1 MAIEL
6 NQTTPETASRQD
18 RKKIVEIRDLKMH
31 FPVKKGMFS
40 REGGWVHAVDGVSF
54 DIYEGETLG
63 LVGESGSGKTTIG
76 RTLMR
81 VYEPTAGEMIYHRET
96 GETVDLA
103 TANKGTLRNTRKEIR
118 MVFQDP
124 FASLNPRMSLRDI
137 VAEPL
142 RGYGT
147 SGNGSMNQQIADLL
161 KRVGLRPEY
170 MRRFPHAFSG
180 GERQRV
186 GIARALAT
194 NPRLL
199 VADEPVSAL
208 DVSVRAQI
216 INLLRDLQNDL
227 GLTYL
232 FISHDL
238 SVVEHICDR
247 VAVMYLG
254 RIVELTETK
263 RIFANPK
270 MPYTESLLSAVPI
283 ADPRQRG
290 AKSRIMLEGEM
301 PDPANPPAGCAFHT
315 RCRYATELCQRERPE
330 LREVESGH
338 WAACHYADTLQ
349 LQGASSLREQDHTIS
364 PRSSA
369 TFKGTDIPDVPEIN
383 E

>member
-1 MAIEL
+1 MAVDMNKTNTGAESA
-6 NQTTPETASRQD
+6 TE
-18 RKKIVEIRDLKMH
+18 RKKIVEIKNLKMH
-31 FPVKKGMFS
+31 FPVKKGSFS
-40 REGGWVHAVDGVSF
+40 RESGWVHAVDGVSF

-81 VYEPTAGEMIYHRET
+81 VYDPTEGEMIYHRES
-96 GETVDLA
+96 GESVDLA
-103 TANKGTLRNTRKEIR
+103 KAGKQQLRNTRKEIR

-142 RGYGT
+142 RGFGT
-147 SGNGSMNQQIADLL
+147 TGKGSMNKQIADLL
-161 KRVGLRPEY
+161 TRVGLRPEY

-216 INLLRDLQNDL
+216 INLMRDLQNDL

-254 RIVELTETK
+254 RIVELTDTK
-263 RIFANPK
+263 RIFATPK

-290 AKSRIMLEGEM
+290 TRSRIMLEGEM

-315 RCRYATELCQRERPE
+315 RCRYATERCGRERPE
-330 LREVESGH
+330 LREVEPGH
-338 WAACHYADTLQ
+338 WAACHYSDTLQ
-349 LQGASSLREQDHTIS
+349 LQGASSLREMDQPIS
-364 PRSSA
+364 PREA
-369 TFKGTDIPDVPEIN
+369 FRAENAENGEG
-383 E
+383 